1 MHLYVCVDMY
11 KCVYPCVSVCVSS
24 FVHVLTML
32 DEPVC
37 VCSLSCDQAAEGDV
51 AVGPC
56 VLAPAPP
63 AAETPAGPAP

>member
-1 MHLYVCVDMY
+1 
-11 KCVYPCVSVCVSS
+11 
-24 FVHVLTML
+24 ML

-63 AAETPAGPAP
+63 AAETPAGPAPWRRLSLLAPPLPTKETPARPAH